1 MSNLID
7 TCRSQEPAAG
17 NPNVLI
23 AGDPER
29 EHMKKC
35 DAQGGIEYHPN
46 QIKFAVIKTNFN
58 INVLLIDRYFL
69 STE

>member
-7 TCRSQEPAAG
+7 ACRSQEPAAG

-23 AGDPER
+23 AGDPEK

-35 DAQGGIEYHPN
+35 DSQGGIEYHPN
-46 QIKFAVIKTNFN
+46 QVKFAVIKTQF
-58 INVLLIDRYFL
+58 V
-69 STE
+69 